1 MAVVK
6 RSKYNGG
13 GSDERF
19 LYEDS
24 RDSRSKYFY
33 RPAYGRVNRQ
43 ISHWISSIRPV
54 HWLEE
59 VRKN

>member
-43 ISHWISSIRPV
+43 ISH
-54 HWLEE
+54 
-59 VRKN
+59 